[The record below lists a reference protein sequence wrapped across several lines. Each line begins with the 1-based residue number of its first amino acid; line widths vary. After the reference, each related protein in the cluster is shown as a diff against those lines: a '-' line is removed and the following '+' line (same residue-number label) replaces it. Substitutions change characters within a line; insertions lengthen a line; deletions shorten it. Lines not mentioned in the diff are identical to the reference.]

1 MASNPIPQQL
11 ELMFALAEDMAD
23 GLAVHGTAAGVQQ
36 NTETR
41 VRADLAAARVGGA
54 AFDTARQ
61 SKRDAVAA
69 QNIAD
74 SNGKGFIGTAVGI
87 LKNFLGTSWS
97 ESWEPAGFR
106 QGTISAPTVMAARQT
121 LLADLRDYFTGHAAQ
136 EVVALNVTA
145 AQAGTLFTALSTAR
159 AAVNNALADVGDKK
173 VARDTTVLTLYRR
186 MRGLADELG
195 QLLDDN
201 DPRWP
206 AFGLVAP
213 GASETPDSPDSLI
226 AVIGTEP
233 GTVHVD
239 WADVP
244 RALRYRVFKQ
254 IVGTDA
260 DFVAVATVNDSDAT
274 LSGLPSGATVRIRVT
289 AVNDAG
295 ESSPSAAVEI
305 ALP

>member
-11 ELMFALAEDMAD
+11 ELMFALGEDMAD
-23 GLAVHGTAAGVQQ
+23 GLAVHEIAAGVQQ
-36 NTETR
+36 NTQAR
-41 VRADLAAARVGGA
+41 VRADLAAARAGGA
-54 AFDTARQ
+54 AFDAARQ
-61 SKRDAVAA
+61 SKRDAVSA

-74 SNGKGFIGTAVGI
+74 SNGKAFIGTAVGI

-106 QGTISAPTVMAARQT
+106 QGTISAPTIMAARQT

-195 QLLDDN
+195 QLLEAN

-226 AVIGTEP
+226 AIIGTEP

-254 IVGTDA
+254 IVGVDPNFIA
-260 DFVAVATVNDSDAT
+260 AMTVSDSDAT
-274 LSGLPSGATVRIRVT
+274 LSGLPVAATIRLQVT

-295 ESSPSAAVEI
+295 ESQPSPTIDAVM
-305 ALP
+305 P